1 MRLDLAA
8 RVLKR
13 IAEEGRLSLLPQL
26 PPSISSLLHEDA
38 EVIAAALERLP
49 APIRSGMTATLIET
63 GEREG
68 LMNDPAPAVLSES
81 LTETSEEEGED
92 RDEDEEWAS
101 AGVAYEPSHEPE
113 MRFLPRSN
121 VFSYGPLAGDF
132 PLVSIVSTDVNEARL
147 ELSRALPYGSFVPLT
162 TAPVEG
168 TDPRS
173 AVVTARE
180 TPSWPPVPAS
190 DRGVGVLIFERDAV
204 VLRAQT
210 DDEVF
215 NAYAADLLA
224 ATCGDGAIFF
234 FVPGC
239 SRFTAILRKTHPSL
253 VGFFAEIRREDASLL
268 TIGHPGNEPI
278 VVSGRAPNGRPMCRY
293 TRPVTKG
300 GVSNCTLEDLR
311 RYVSRL
317 LEAFPECRAFPEGVA
332 SARTL
337 HGGLSARKVMPSDK
351 WARDVLAQYGIAPFD
366 RFASVHMPFND
377 PALIAAVDA
386 AARVEA
392 GRRTR

>member
-49 APIRSGMTATLIET
+49 APIRSGMAATRIET

-68 LMNDPAPAVLSES
+68 LRHDPTPAVVSES
-81 LTETSEEEGED
+81 AAEAPEEEVEE

-113 MRFLPRSN
+113 MRFLPRPN

-162 TAPVEG
+162 TAPAEG

-173 AVVTARE
+173 AVVTVIQRGQ
-180 TPSWPPVPAS
+180 TAS
-190 DRGVGVLIFERDAV
+190 QGQSAFRCLGGPH
-204 VLRAQT
+204 
-210 DDEVF
+210 
-215 NAYAADLLA
+215 LA
-224 ATCGDGAIFF
+224 ASGDLHPHEGPHEKLRSRIGA
-234 FVPGC
+234 G
-239 SRFTAILRKTHPSL
+239 LRQGNGPDRRGGDFL
-253 VGFFAEIRREDASLL
+253 FRAGVFALHGDSPKDASLA
-268 TIGHPGNEPI
+268 
-278 VVSGRAPNGRPMCRY
+278 R
-293 TRPVTKG
+293 
-300 GVSNCTLEDLR
+300 GVLR
-311 RYVSRL
+311 
-317 LEAFPECRAFPEGVA
+317 
-332 SARTL
+332 
-337 HGGLSARKVMPSDK
+337 
-351 WARDVLAQYGIAPFD
+351 
-366 RFASVHMPFND
+366 
-377 PALIAAVDA
+377 
-386 AARVEA
+386 
-392 GRRTR
+392 

>member
-49 APIRSGMTATLIET
+49 APIRSGMAATLIET

-81 LTETSEEEGED
+81 LTETSEEEVED

-113 MRFLPRSN
+113 MRFLPRPN

-147 ELSRALPYGSFVPLT
+147 ELSRALPYGSFVPLST
-162 TAPVEG
+162 TPPEG

-180 TPSWPPVPAS
+180 TPSWPPVPPS
-190 DRGVGVLIFERDAV
+190 DRGVGVVIFERDAV
-204 VLRAQT
+204 VLRAHT
-210 DDEVF
+210 DDDVF

-224 ATCGDGAIFF
+224 ATCGDSALFF
-234 FVPGC
+234 FVPGS

-253 VGFFAEIRREDASLL
+253 AGFFADVRKEGVSLL
-268 TIGHPGNEPI
+268 TIGQPGNEPI

-300 GVSNCTLEDLR
+300 GALNCTLEDLR
-311 RYVSRL
+311 RYVARL
-317 LEAFPECRAFPEGVA
+317 LEAFPACSALPEGVSA
-332 SARTL
+332 SRTL
-337 HGGLSARKVMPSDK
+337 RADVAPQKVMPNDK
-351 WARDVLAQYGIAPFD
+351 WSRDVLGQYGVAPFD
-366 RFASVHMPFND
+366 RFAAVHLPFND

>member
-1 MRLDLAA
+1 MRLVLAA

-13 IAEEGRLSLLPQL
+13 IADEGRLALLPQL
-26 PPSISSLLHEDA
+26 PPSISSILHEDPEA
-38 EVIAAALERLP
+38 IAAALERLP
-49 APIRSGMTATLIET
+49 APIRSGMAATLIET

-68 LMNDPAPAVLSES
+68 LMNDPAPSALSES
-81 LTETSEEEGED
+81 VTHASEEEVPK

-101 AGVAYEPSHEPE
+101 ACEANEPSHEPE
-113 MRFLPRSN
+113 MRVLPRAN

-147 ELSRALPYGSFVPLT
+147 ELSRALPYGSFVPLS
-162 TAPVEG
+162 TAPAEG

-173 AVVTARE
+173 PVVTARE

-239 SRFTAILRKTHPSL
+239 SRFTAILRKPHPSL
-253 VGFFAEIRREDASLL
+253 TGFFAEIRREDASLL
-268 TIGHPGNEPI
+268 TIGHPGNDPI
-278 VVSGRAPNGRPMCRY
+278 VVSGRAPNGRPLCRY
-293 TRPVTKG
+293 TRPVSKG
-300 GVSNCTLEDLR
+300 TSSSCTLEDLR

-337 HGGLSARKVMPSDK
+337 HGGLSARKAMPSDK

-366 RFASVHMPFND
+366 RFATVHMPFND

>member
-81 LTETSEEEGED
+81 LTETSEEEVED

-113 MRFLPRSN
+113 MRFLPRPN

-204 VLRAQT
+204 VLRANT

-215 NAYAADLLA
+215 NSYAADLLA
-224 ATCGDGAIFF
+224 AAATGRFSFSCRGVRASRRFSERRIPRSWGSSLKSAGKTC
-234 FVPGC
+234 
-239 SRFTAILRKTHPSL
+239 RFLRSDIPETSL
-253 VGFFAEIRREDASLL
+253 S
-268 TIGHPGNEPI
+268 
-278 VVSGRAPNGRPMCRY
+278 S
-293 TRPVTKG
+293 
-300 GVSNCTLEDLR
+300 
-311 RYVSRL
+311 
-317 LEAFPECRAFPEGVA
+317 
-332 SARTL
+332 
-337 HGGLSARKVMPSDK
+337 
-351 WARDVLAQYGIAPFD
+351 
-366 RFASVHMPFND
+366 
-377 PALIAAVDA
+377 
-386 AARVEA
+386 
-392 GRRTR
+392 